1 MPAIRI
7 PALERLQRLSKE
19 GLWIVLG
26 QGAAITGVLFGV
38 RLMTEL
44 LDPAAYGELA
54 LAMTVATLVNQ
65 SVLGPLGNGIS
76 RFFAPAKEQSDVGAY
91 LHAAARLV
99 LLATAVIFAVMLL
112 AMVALKIAGLG
123 AWIAATAGAL
133 VFSVLSGWSAVL
145 SSIQAAARHRAIV
158 ALHQG
163 LESWL
168 RYLLAGALLLWLG
181 PGSSVALLGYA
192 LALVVVLGSQY
203 CFFRRMTPN
212 LKGVQHATGKWQE
225 QIWAFS
231 WPISIFGVFTWM
243 QLASDRWALGLFSTS
258 QEVGLYAVLFQIGYF
273 PISLLSGIAASF
285 LAPIF
290 YQRAGDASSEQRN
303 TDVNRISWH
312 ITWWSLGITLV
323 AVLVALLAHGT
334 IFRLFVAPQYHS
346 VSGMLPWVVLAGGVF
361 AASQTLS
368 LALMSKMKTRLMMPA
383 KIGTAMAG
391 VLLNIAGA
399 YWFGLAGIVFAG
411 VFFSILFFSWILVVF
426 RSEALGV

>member
-99 LLATAVIFAVMLL
+99 LLATAVIFAVVLL

-192 LALVVVLGSQY
+192 LALVVVLGSKY

>member
-1 MPAIRI
+1 
-7 PALERLQRLSKE
+7 
-19 GLWIVLG
+19 
-26 QGAAITGVLFGV
+26 
-38 RLMTEL
+38 MTEL

-99 LLATAVIFAVMLL
+99 LLATAIVFAAMLL
-112 AMVALKIAGLG
+112 AMVALKIVGLG

-145 SSIQAAARHRAIV
+145 SSIQAAARHRAVV

-168 RYLLAGALLLWLG
+168 RYLLAGALLVWLG

-212 LKGVQHATGKWQE
+212 LTGVQHATGKWQE

-243 QLASDRWALGLFSTS
+243 QLASDRWALGLFSTK
-258 QEVGLYAVLFQIGYF
+258 QEVGLYVVLFQIGYF

-303 TDVNRISWH
+303 ADVNRISWH

-323 AVLVALLAHGT
+323 AVLVALLAHDT

-411 VFFSILFFSWILVVF
+411 VLFSILFFSWMLVVF

>member
-19 GLWIVLG
+19 GLWIVVG
-26 QGAAITGVLFGV
+26 QGAAITGALFGV

-99 LLATAVIFAVMLL
+99 LLATAIIFAAMLL
-112 AMVALKIAGLG
+112 AMVALKIVGLG

-145 SSIQAAARHRAIV
+145 SSIQAAARHRAVV

-168 RYLLAGALLLWLG
+168 RYLLAGALLVWLG

-212 LKGVQHATGKWQE
+212 LTGVQHATGKWQE

-243 QLASDRWALGLFSTS
+243 QLVSDRWALGLFSTK

-303 TDVNRISWH
+303 ADVNRISWH

-411 VFFSILFFSWILVVF
+411 VLFSILFFSWMLVVF